1 MSRHAATFLSRS
13 LSRSLSRVTR
23 QFAGA
28 AGLGLIASLALPTAA
43 QAEEDKVFG
52 WVEKA
57 TIEPWGV
64 LVKAKLDSGALTSS
78 MHAENIETFTRDDEE
93 WVRFDVEVEDEASGG
108 MVENSFE
115 RPLYRDLTVSG
126 AGGRDTRPVVLMTLC
141 MGGER
146 YEEQFSLRDRDGMN
160 YPVLLGR
167 RTIQSLG
174 VLDVRKTFQTTPD
187 CGEDAPLHRYEDK
200 QYSERIGAAS

>member
-1 MSRHAATFLSRS
+1 MSRHAATS
-13 LSRSLSRVTR
+13 LARAAR
-23 QFAGA
+23 QFAGV
-28 AGLGLIASLALPTAA
+28 GLIASLAAPAVA
-43 QAEEDKVFG
+43 QAADDKVFG

-64 LVKAKLDSGALTSS
+64 MVKAKLDSGALTSS
-78 MHAENIETFTRDDEE
+78 MHAENIETFERDDEE
-93 WVRFDVEVEDEASGG
+93 WVRFDVEVEDEAKGDK
-108 MVENSFE
+108 VENTFE

-126 AGGRDTRPVVLMTLC
+126 AGGRDTRPVVMTLC

-174 VLDVRKTFQTTPD
+174 VLDVRKTFQTSPD
-187 CGEDAPLHRYEDK
+187 CAEDAPLHRYEDK
-200 QYSERIGAAS
+200 EYSDRIGAAS

>member
-1 MSRHAATFLSRS
+1 MSRHTVLPFSRTARTLMGATS
-13 LSRSLSRVTR
+13 
-23 QFAGA
+23 
-28 AGLGLIASLALPTAA
+28 LGLLAGVMLISAPA
-43 QAEEDKVFG
+43 QASEAKADGGKVFG

-57 TIEPWGV
+57 TIEPWGAM
-64 LVKAKLDSGALTSS
+64 VKAKLDSGALTSS
-78 MHAENIETFTRDDEE
+78 MHAENIETFERDDEE
-93 WVRFDVEVEDEASGG
+93 WVRFDVEVEDEATGDQD
-108 MVENSFE
+108 EKSFE

-126 AGGRDTRPVVLMTLC
+126 AGGRDKRPVVLMTLC

-174 VLDVRKTFQTTPD
+174 LLDVRKTFQTTPNCSD
-187 CGEDAPLHRYEDK
+187 DAPLHRYEDK
-200 QYSERIGAAS
+200 EYSDKIGAAS